1 MIWKSDWYHHA
12 AAPIAGYTILGAFA
26 PVTSLVVS
34 MGMANVA
41 GNTKKSFQAATI
53 FVFYTVGNISGPF
66 WIDTRTVSKHYP
78 ELWKGVIGSYTLV
91 IVLAMVLYTLLRR
104 ENARREGLNLEE
116 KEAERV
122 AFDDLTDKE
131 NLHFRYVY

>member
-1 MIWKSDWYHHA
+1 
-12 AAPIAGYTILGAFA
+12 
-26 PVTSLVVS
+26 
-34 MGMANVA
+34 MGMANTA
-41 GNTKKSFQAATI
+41 GNTKKSFQAAAI

-66 WIDTRTVSKHYP
+66 WVKTVRLSDPYGRGRVPIIQSCLLICMQETVGQHYP
-78 ELWKGVIGSYTLV
+78 ELWEGIIGSYALV
-91 IVLAMVLYTLLRR
+91 IVLAIVLFVLLRR
-104 ENARREGLNLEE
+104 ENQRRDRLHLEE